1 MEATSDIRRRQQER
15 ENGTLIV
22 RRRRRSVEEFFANPE
37 VGPAGFNS
45 TGFVRFG
52 QFVWHEIGITG
63 EAVTKNVIFYLT
75 GEESSQSGVGGR
87 AVGKSR
93 LFEEGELSS
102 LGFDF
107 YF

>member
-1 MEATSDIRRRQQER
+1 M
-15 ENGTLIV
+15 
-22 RRRRRSVEEFFANPE
+22 EEFLANPE

-45 TGFVRFG
+45 AGFVRFG

-75 GEESSQSGVGGR
+75 GEESSQSGAGGK
-87 AVGKSR
+87 AAEKSGC
-93 LFEEGELSS
+93 LEKVELSS

>member
-1 MEATSDIRRRQQER
+1 
-15 ENGTLIV
+15 
-22 RRRRRSVEEFFANPE
+22 VEEFLANPE

-63 EAVTKNVIFYLT
+63 VTKNVIFYLT